1 MVCTSFKHALR
12 ALAALA
18 VVGAANLFATSSA
31 QAQSPPPF
39 GLWQGQNSGD
49 YLRINR
55 NGSCAATG
63 TVNVAGRC
71 QWLPSS
77 VGGVLNMYYPM
88 PLAPGRIGWSV
99 IWINRNTIRL
109 NGVELFIRRG

>member
-1 MVCTSFKHALR
+1 MVGTSFRHVLR
-12 ALAALA
+12 TLAALA
-18 VVGAANLFATSSA
+18 VVAAPNLFATSSA
-31 QAQSPPPF
+31 HAQSPAPF

-49 YLRINR
+49 YIRINT
-55 NGSCAATG
+55 NGSCSATG

-71 QWLPSS
+71 EWLSTS
-77 VGGVLNMYYPM
+77 AGGVLNMYYPM

-99 IWINRNTIRL
+99 IWVNRNTIRL